1 MFNLVVISGRLTAD
15 PELKTTP
22 NGVSVCAF
30 TIANETGYGENKST
44 NFINVVAWRKQ
55 AEVVSK
61 HFRKGSLIGIEGAIQ
76 TRKFTDKNGNNRT
89 AFEIVVNN
97 IQFLEPK
104 KNDVMV
110 EGNSTPTPKTDPMV
124 QFKAQLDKANEFK
137 ELGNIPEGDLPF

>member
-1 MFNLVVISGRLTAD
+1 MFNLVVLSGRLTAN

-22 NGVSVCAF
+22 NGVSVCSF
-30 TIANETGYGENKST
+30 TIANETGYGENKNT

-55 AEVVSK
+55 AEVIAT
-61 HFRKGSLIGIEGAIQ
+61 HFVKGNLIGIEGAIQ

-104 KNDVMV
+104 RAESGN
-110 EGNSTPTPKTDPMV
+110 EGNSSSAPKKDALADL
-124 QFKAQLDKANEFK
+124 KSKLD
-137 ELGNIPEGDLPF
+137 ELDDDCPF